1 MCKEEK
7 DLLEFTPEEKL
18 IIKRMISSD
27 KMNETSRL
35 LDKLNMKVTM
45 LENKVQRL
53 EEQISY
59 CKGASRW

>member
-27 KMNETSRL
+27 QMNETSRL
-35 LDKLNMKVTM
+35 LDKLTMKVTM

-53 EEQISY
+53 EERISS
-59 CKGASRW
+59 CEGASRW

>member
-1 MCKEEK
+1 MCKEEI

-27 KMNETSRL
+27 QMNESSRL
-35 LDKLNMKVTM
+35 LHQLSMKVTM